1 MKGLVSIFIAALT
14 LAAPAQTIVINSFP
28 GNGSLSWNGD
38 ATNFFQYHVEWAP
51 SVTGP
56 WSASWNSLTNLIAT
70 NGTMTA
76 SVPMFYRVVG
86 GLHPPLGDTC
96 ENAPTNGPGTYPGTT
111 VGFANDFNPA
121 TSPAPGRDRAYR
133 VTIPPF
139 RMLGATLAP
148 TNAPLLDVVLL
159 LYSGEAPC
167 DVIESNLLAAADLGT
182 AGAETLDWTNN
193 TATPTE
199 VMVVADSF
207 TAEPAGE
214 YVLTLTLGSTLP
226 GDVCETAE
234 TLVAG
239 TANGLTTVNYA
250 RDQAVGA
257 NCAASTGADR
267 YFQFAIPNGQTL
279 TTTVVPTSAWDVVI
293 NIVPVAN
300 DCPAP
305 ADCLAGVDA
314 AGTSGVES
322 VPYTNN
328 TGSTLDV
335 FILVSGFTPGDAG
348 TFNLTTALTP

>member
-1 MKGLVSIFIAALT
+1 MRGLVSVFIAGLT

-38 ATNFFQYHVEWAP
+38 ATNFAQYHVEWAP
-51 SVTGP
+51 TLTGP
-56 WSASWNSLTNLIAT
+56 WSASWTNLTNLIAT

-86 GLHPPLGDTC
+86 RLRPLGDTC
-96 ENAPTNGPGTYPGTT
+96 ENAATNGPGTYLGTT
-111 VGFANDFNPA
+111 VGFVNDFNPA

-133 VTIPPF
+133 VTIPPY
-139 RMLGATLAP
+139 RMLTATLAP

-159 LYSGEAPC
+159 LYSGEAAC
-167 DVIESNLLAAADLGT
+167 DVIESNLLAAADLVT
-182 AGAETLDWTNN
+182 VDAETLNWSNN

-214 YVLTLTLGSTLP
+214 YVLTLAFVSTLP
-226 GDVCETAE
+226 GDICETAT

-239 TANGLTTVNYA
+239 TANDLTTVNYA
-250 RDQAVGA
+250 LDQTLGA
-257 NCAASTGADR
+257 NCAPSTGADR

-279 TTTVVPTSAWDVVI
+279 TTTVDPTSAWDVVI
-293 NIVPVAN
+293 NIVAVAN
-300 DCPAP
+300 DCAAP

-314 AGTSGVES
+314 AGASGVETVS
-322 VPYTNN
+322 YTNN

-348 TFNLTTALTP
+348 TFDLTTALTP